1 MMRLASTTA
10 LSSSMK
16 WFVFSLPGIT
26 ENVLEGQNDRSL
38 LLLDRK
44 LYENQWDR
52 MGGRI
57 ELREKVG

>member
-1 MMRLASTTA
+1 MII
-10 LSSSMK
+10 
-16 WFVFSLPGIT
+16 G
-26 ENVLEGQNDRSL
+26 RSL